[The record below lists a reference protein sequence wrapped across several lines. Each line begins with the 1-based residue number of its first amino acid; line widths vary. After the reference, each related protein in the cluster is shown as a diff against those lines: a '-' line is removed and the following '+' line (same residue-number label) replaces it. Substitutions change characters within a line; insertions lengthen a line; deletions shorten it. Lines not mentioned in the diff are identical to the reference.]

1 MHSFFNSRG
10 EIFLLNQK
18 TTFQKIKSYVIK
30 NDCISKVTIIEEA
43 IIVIEIIITIDTT
56 EDPRDRVAG
65 IPHGLEVGTETDG
78 TTEDPRWVVPEIGET
93 EVTAEIEA
101 AEIRTV
107 KEIITIE
114 IVINQAAVQE
124 EIGHLVVGDKIRPI
138 GATNPGEDKVHGVK
152 VVGAVRVVRT
162 SGNTVAEVRDMEII
176 RIGIITDSI
185 PRIGVLKV
193 KRIQSVMHRDQTP
206 INMVSTLSRNGRNM
220 HNSMPNKD
228 KIQLGLQ

>member
-1 MHSFFNSRG
+1 MY
-10 EIFLLNQK
+10 
-18 TTFQKIKSYVIK
+18 IK
-30 NDCISKVTIIEEA
+30 
-43 IIVIEIIITIDTT
+43 
-56 EDPRDRVAG
+56 
-65 IPHGLEVGTETDG
+65 
-78 TTEDPRWVVPEIGET
+78 
-93 EVTAEIEA
+93 VTAEIEA

-185 PRIGVLKV
+185 PRIGVLK
-193 KRIQSVMHRDQTP
+193 
-206 INMVSTLSRNGRNM
+206 
-220 HNSMPNKD
+220 
-228 KIQLGLQ
+228 

>member
-1 MHSFFNSRG
+1 
-10 EIFLLNQK
+10 LY
-18 TTFQKIKSYVIK
+18 IK
-30 NDCISKVTIIEEA
+30 
-43 IIVIEIIITIDTT
+43 
-56 EDPRDRVAG
+56 
-65 IPHGLEVGTETDG
+65 
-78 TTEDPRWVVPEIGET
+78 
-93 EVTAEIEA
+93 VTAEIEA